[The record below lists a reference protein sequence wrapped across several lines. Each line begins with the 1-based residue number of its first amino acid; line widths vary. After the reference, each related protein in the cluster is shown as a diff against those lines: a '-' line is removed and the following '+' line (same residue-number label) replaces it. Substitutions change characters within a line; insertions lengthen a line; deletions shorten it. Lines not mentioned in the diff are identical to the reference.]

1 MKIRQRMTRILFAAL
16 LILPGLVHADAA
28 YPALDIHN
36 ITGTDTGATLTTGLT
51 PDSAIFDIDAT
62 VVAIV
67 TDGGPNNIP
76 NQDFS
81 LTSTGMYDGDFGLFS
96 GSFVVGGGLLTGTF
110 TDLPVFGIGSG
121 YAQFNGGVTYTGG
134 TLMGS
139 LTGGTIT
146 GTITGSD
153 VIAKLGA
160 VVPVPA
166 AIWLFGSGLIGFIAV
181 ARRKSA

>member
-1 MKIRQRMTRILFAAL
+1 MKIRQRTTRILFAAL

-36 ITGTDTGATLTTGLT
+36 ITGTDTGVTLTTGLT
-51 PDSAIFDIDAT
+51 PDTFNIDAT

-67 TDGGPNNIP
+67 TNGGSINIP
-76 NQDFS
+76 DQDFS
-81 LTSTGMYDGDFGLFS
+81 LTSTGSYNGTFGLFS

-146 GTITGSD
+146 GNIAGSD